1 MTKKPH
7 KNPQKQRTQSAG
19 ITLLHACGI
28 GTALGTA
35 LLLVM
40 AVLLSFA
47 VQKSE
52 TPSTVMLP
60 AAMICLFA
68 CGYGG
73 ALAGAKK
80 ASSSDCNPHLGG
92 LCVFGALAILVLLVS
107 LFVKNGDANALTR
120 LLPIGVLAVSCLSGS
135 LTAALHRPSQKRKL
149 KKLMRR

>member
-1 MTKKPH
+1 MTKRTH
-7 KNPQKQRTQSAG
+7 KRTQKQHTQTAG
-19 ITLLHACGI
+19 MTLLHACGI
-28 GTALGTA
+28 GTALGIA

-40 AVLLSFA
+40 AVMLSFA

-52 TPSTVMLP
+52 TPNSVILP
-60 AAMICLFA
+60 ASMISLFA

-80 ASSSDCNPHLGG
+80 ASASDCNPHLGG
-92 LCVFGALAILVLLVS
+92 LCVFGALALIVLLVS

-120 LLPIGVLAVSCLSGS
+120 MLPLGVLLVSCLSGS
-135 LTAALHRPSQKRKL
+135 LTAALHRPSQKRQL